1 MKFSQK
7 IVAASSA
14 LLLCVIAL
22 LSFQQLSAVREEIES
37 LVQDSVMEIVKGLK
51 NTIEFDLASKK
62 EFALSTTE
70 ILQSDATN
78 REFVKAVVE
87 YPSLKKA
94 FLAIGLG
101 YESDAAVVENDDA
114 WDPDADYDPR
124 KRPWYVDA
132 KRAGKLVVTDP
143 YVDVSTKKVIISIG
157 TPVYQQSNF
166 VGAMFF
172 DVELAKLEQVVNSV
186 NLFNAGYLFLTTKDG
201 ITIAHPNAENNGE
214 KFSKFLPNVELK
226 EGLQHIELGGKSYL
240 VNFTLVPSEG
250 WYVGALIDES
260 IALATVG
267 DLRRSSMI
275 YSVLGVLLSII
286 GLSFLIK
293 VLMKP
298 LGALSRAIEDVAS
311 GQGDLTKRLD
321 TNTDME
327 FAILAKDFN
336 VFCETLQKRIQQLKG
351 IGAEIM
357 HGTEQ
362 TVLGAHESASAM
374 AQQLQELE
382 LLATAMHEMAVT
394 ATEVANNAQGA
405 AAAAHEADEASQSGS
420 KVVNDTTRSI
430 DALSAR
436 IEQAVEEVKGLE
448 VATGNIE
455 TILKV
460 INDIADQTNL
470 LALNAAIEAAR
481 AGESGRGFAVVADE
495 VRTLAQRT
503 QQSTTEIRNMIEQ
516 LQSGASAV
524 SVAMNES
531 KYTADDAVQKAQLA
545 NESLQRIRSAIQRI
559 SDMNM
564 QIATAAEEQSLV
576 AEEINTNTVKIKD
589 LSTQVADSAQA
600 ASVAMEVQTE
610 NVREQGKLLNT
621 FIV

>member
-1 MKFSQK
+1 SQK

-22 LSFQQLSAVREEIES
+22 LSFQQLSTVREEIES
-37 LVQDSVMEIVKGLK
+37 LVQDSVMEMVKGVK
-51 NTIEFDLASKK
+51 NTIESDLASKK
-62 EFALSTTE
+62 GLAQSTTE
-70 ILQSDATN
+70 ILQVYPTD
-78 REFVKAVVE
+78 REFVKTVLE
-87 YPSLKKA
+87 SPNLKRS

-101 YESDAAVVENDDA
+101 YESDATVVENDDG
-114 WDPDADYDPR
+114 WEPSADYDPR

-132 KRAGKLVVTDP
+132 KRERKLVVTQP
-143 YVDVSTKKVIISIG
+143 YVDISTKQIIISIG

-166 VGAMFF
+166 IGAMFY
-172 DVELAKLEQVVNSV
+172 DVELSQLSELVNSV
-186 NLFNAGYLFLTTKDG
+186 NLFNAGYLFITTKDG

-260 IALATVG
+260 IAFATVG

-321 TNTDME
+321 TNTDVE

-336 VFCETLQKRIQQLKG
+336 VFCETLQKRIQHLKG
-351 IGAEIM
+351 IGVEIM

-382 LLATAMHEMAVT
+382 QLATAMHEMA
-394 ATEVANNAQGA
+394 
-405 AAAAHEADEASQSGS
+405 
-420 KVVNDTTRSI
+420 
-430 DALSAR
+430 
-436 IEQAVEEVKGLE
+436 
-448 VATGNIE
+448 
-455 TILKV
+455 
-460 INDIADQTNL
+460 
-470 LALNAAIEAAR
+470 
-481 AGESGRGFAVVADE
+481 
-495 VRTLAQRT
+495 
-503 QQSTTEIRNMIEQ
+503 
-516 LQSGASAV
+516 
-524 SVAMNES
+524 
-531 KYTADDAVQKAQLA
+531 
-545 NESLQRIRSAIQRI
+545 
-559 SDMNM
+559 
-564 QIATAAEEQSLV
+564 
-576 AEEINTNTVKIKD
+576 
-589 LSTQVADSAQA
+589 
-600 ASVAMEVQTE
+600 
-610 NVREQGKLLNT
+610 
-621 FIV
+621 